1 MLMIIA
7 WMGSKRLGVSRV
19 SALWRQALPALTFG
33 CCRSPSALSEFR
45 QALLANGTDGEAPLE
60 VVGLR
65 GSRAARSAKRHTSY
79 KTHRVE
85 KRIKNS
91 RCCPGCP
98 VVVPL
103 LSRCY
108 PAVVPLL
115 SRCCPA
121 VVPLLS
127 RCGPAVV
134 NPFVNPFVSPWF
146 ILCESVCESLCA
158 SFAHPL

>member
-85 KRIKNS
+85 KKNKELPLLSWLS
-91 RCCPGCP
+91 RCCPA
-98 VVVPL
+98 VIPL
-103 LSRCY
+103 LSRCCL
-108 PAVVPLL
+108 AVVLPL

-121 VVPLLS
+121 VVPLLARS
-127 RCGPAVV
+127 VV
-134 NPFVNPFVSPWF
+134 NPW
-146 ILCESVCESLCA
+146 
-158 SFAHPL
+158 